1 MEKKY
6 GKNKFT
12 KFPPKLL
19 NGNLKE
25 ENIEKRKKLLE
36 IFLQNCLIDFKVFYI
51 LKKKKGFQYNS

>member
-25 ENIEKRKKLLE
+25 ENIKKRKKLLE
-36 IFLQNCLIDFKVFYI
+36 IFLQNCLIDFKVFLYFFI
-51 LKKKKGFQYNS
+51 KKRIPI